1 MIVSSFL
8 TLKILTVIIKIATC
22 RNYST
27 IVYRAT
33 HLSFSMLVN
42 RLEIFKEIY

>member
-1 MIVSSFL
+1 MTVSSFH
-8 TLKILTVIIKIATC
+8 TLKILRVIIKIAIC
-22 RNYST
+22 RDYSA

-42 RLEIFKEIY
+42 RLEIFK